1 MSLFK
6 KIHKATKKWQPK
18 EKYRTEKKYISDL
31 INFLNKEL
39 NTYKGGMPKKKYSIK
54 YNEKKEF
61 CDITINNKVGIDIK
75 KTLKEQIPN
84 DKITRLFDEILNYK
98 KNHTKGAIFIIVGKT
113 NEHTK
118 TRLEKET
125 KKIGNLQ
132 KINSPLK
139 HLIKNNY
146 KIRVLNKG
154 Y

>member
-1 MSLFK
+1 MSLYK
-6 KIHKATKKWQPK
+6 KIYKTTKKWEPK
-18 EKYRTEKKYISDL
+18 EKYRTEKKYIADL
-31 INFLNKEL
+31 IRFLNKEL
-39 NTYKGGMPKKKYSIK
+39 NTNKSGMPTKQLDIK
-54 YNEKKEF
+54 RNEREEF

-75 KTLKEQIPN
+75 RTLKQKIPN
-84 DKITRLFDEILNYK
+84 DKITRLFDEILHYK
-98 KNHTKGAIFIIVGKT
+98 KNHKKGIIIIIVGKT

-132 KINSPLK
+132 KINSPIK
-139 HLIKNNY
+139 HLIKNDY